1 MSRKLLALALIGSS
15 TWLGVQGCGSTIKK
29 NVLADDAGAGGVA
42 DDLPASNGGSAR
54 SGAPS
59 GGAAH
64 GGNAN
69 GGAANGG
76 ATNASGGSTAD
87 AGAAGS
93 LSAAG
98 EAGATPSA
106 GAGGASGGAGAAGE
120 AGSAPVDPRCAEIP
134 VDATLTAHLQIT
146 ADNECEVFVNSE
158 SAGTTTNWGSPVT
171 LDVSLFIH
179 PGRRNVVAIRGTN
192 TSSQGGN
199 DRGIIGALKVG
210 TSGNETELL
219 VTDGSWRSSTTEVAG
234 WTDLGFDDSA
244 WPFATVIA
252 DNGAPPWGALLAT
265 PSAKWLWSAPVPS
278 STADKPNLETA
289 YVRREFYFGFNGTDL
304 STTPGCPTP

>member
-1 MSRKLLALALIGSS
+1 VSRKFLALALIGSS

-29 NVLADDAGAGGVA
+29 NVIADDAGAGGVA
-42 DDLPASNGGSAR
+42 DEHSAGNGGALHG
-54 SGAPS
+54 GAPS

-64 GGNAN
+64 GG
-69 GGAANGG
+69 
-76 ATNASGGSTAD
+76 ATNPNGGSTAD
-87 AGAAGS
+87 AGAAAS

-106 GAGGASGGAGAAGE
+106 GAGGATGAAGE

-134 VDATLTAHLQIT
+134 LDATLTAHLQIT
-146 ADNECEVFVNSE
+146 ADNECEVFVNSV
-158 SAGTTTNWGSPVT
+158 SAGTTANWGSPVT

-219 VTDGSWRSSTTEVAG
+219 VTDGAWRSSTTEITG

-252 DNGAPPWGALLAT
+252 DNGAPPWGTLLAT
-265 PSAKWLWSAPVPS
+265 PSAKWLWTAPIPV

>member
-1 MSRKLLALALIGSS
+1 VSRKLLVLALIGSS
-15 TWLGVQGCGSTIKK
+15 TWLGAQGCGGTVRKHVI
-29 NVLADDAGAGGVA
+29 ADDAGAGGVA
-42 DDLPASNGGSAR
+42 DEHPTGHGGAPPG
-54 SGAPS
+54 GAPS
-59 GGAAH
+59 GGASH
-64 GGNAN
+64 

-76 ATNASGGSTAD
+76 ATNSQGGSSAVAGTA
-87 AGAAGS
+87 GW

-106 GAGGASGGAGAAGE
+106 GAGGASGAAGAAGE

-146 ADNECEVFVNSE
+146 ADNECEVFVNSV

-192 TSSQGGN
+192 TSSQDGN

-210 TSGNETELL
+210 TTDNETELL
-219 VTDGSWRSSTTEVAG
+219 VTDAAWRSSTTEVLG

-252 DNGAPPWGALLAT
+252 DNGAPPWGTLLAT
-265 PSAKWLWSAPVPS
+265 PSAKWLWTAPIPV
-278 STADKPNLETA
+278 STADKLNVETA

-304 STTPGCPTP
+304 ATAPGCPTP